1 MQQRAVS
8 AVRDWNCRLGREAV
22 YLICSHGDVIKAIL
36 ADALGVHL
44 DMSQR
49 IQVDPC
55 SLSIIRYTTL
65 RPFVL
70 RMNDTCADSSGL
82 AALAAKPGK
91 HRAAAETD
99 AQVGGGAGVDGAAA
113 T

>member
-1 MQQRAVS
+1 M
-8 AVRDWNCRLGREAV
+8 
-22 YLICSHGDVIKAIL
+22 IKAIL
-36 ADALGVHL
+36 ADALGMHL

-70 RMNDTCADSSGL
+70 RMNDTGPDPPALAGL
-82 AALAAKPGK
+82 ARKPGT
-91 HRAAAETD
+91 AQAEAD
-99 AQVGGGAGVDGAAA
+99 AQIGGGAGSGVERERR
-113 T
+113 